1 MISSTRLNQIAY
13 KMAQA
18 FEEINDE
25 YIELM
30 AKHVK
35 DMGRLSATDMHRL
48 EQMNKMDANIAHI
61 NKKLRQQCN
70 LTVVQLDKLYK
81 ESGLSSYD
89 DMDVF
94 YSAKGVKQVPFE
106 QNRRIQEYIQSVNSL
121 TYGTF
126 ENLSRTTAISEN
138 YRKVVDRSIYAVSS
152 GLENYQAAVR
162 KTLIKA
168 STDGMR
174 VKYASGYTRR
184 LDSAVRMNIL
194 EGVRQVNLGIRQI
207 TGEQFGADGYEIS
220 AHGLCAED
228 HQPIQGKQF
237 SKKEFA
243 KLQESLVRPIG
254 TLNCQH
260 TAYPIVLGVSQPA
273 YSDSEL
279 QDMLDYSNEKIALPN
294 GKIVS
299 RYEASQVMRNIETNI
314 RYAKDSFIA
323 GKASGDDVLMQKAK
337 AKIKRNQEQYK
348 KVCEASGLKPRTERM
363 IVSGYRNMSIKI
375 PKTVKA
381 PVSSNRVPSIKNT
394 LTMKD
399 IKAMNK
405 DTLQA
410 TAKNIFLKENVAL
423 GEEEAT
429 RRFNALINSNSDNQL
444 QNYIHKHQDNLGVA
458 ETIKEAKEH
467 PETLKN
473 FKAFSTERKNKW
485 MDDIA
490 SRHIVDIDKVNSNI
504 KNVNKHFGDFLASDD
519 AQFCMRI
526 DTEEVL
532 PKIIESGKFKTQFET
547 NTSGG
552 ALSTSLRELTSKNLF
567 GWKDRPTD
575 AGFEKYGYLRA
586 GSFKDEVLSGDFG
599 VSQYGDASITFKK
612 KNLMDRTT
620 LTFGDSLDADGAY
633 GEITPTKV
641 NDFDVR
647 HSAKRMSSWATTDED
662 WQKLDDNVAD
672 FTKMS
677 NVQKNE
683 FLMGDGI
690 SDGKIS
696 MRYTE
701 LQFHGDLTV
710 DDIDTISIE
719 QDMWDYLPDSSRE
732 NIQNFVKLKKI
743 KLEIV

>member
-1 MISSTRLNQIAY
+1 MISSTELNRIAY

-18 FEEINDE
+18 FEEINED

-30 AKHVK
+30 SKHVK

-70 LTVVQLDKLYK
+70 LTVLQLDKLYK
-81 ESGLSSYD
+81 ESGLSLYD

-106 QNRRIQEYIQSVNSL
+106 QNRRIQEYIQSVDSL

-126 ENLSRTTAISEN
+126 ENLSRTTAMSEN
-138 YRKVVDRSIYAVSS
+138 YRKVVDRGVYAVSS
-152 GLENYQAAVR
+152 GMENYQAAIR
-162 KTLIKA
+162 KALVKA

-184 LDSAVRMNIL
+184 LDSAARMNIL
-194 EGVRQVNLGIRQI
+194 SGVRQVNLGIRQI

-237 SKKEFA
+237 SKKEFN
-243 KLQESLVRPIG
+243 KLQASLARPIG

-260 TAYPIVLGVSQPA
+260 TAYPIILGVSQPA

-279 QDMLDYSNEKIALPN
+279 KDMLDYSNEKITLPN

-337 AKIKRNQEQYK
+337 AKIKKNQEQYK

-363 IVSGYRNMSIKI
+363 SVSGYRNMSIKVS
-375 PKTVKA
+375 KTVKS
-381 PVSSNRVPSIKNT
+381 PVSSNRVPTIKNT

-399 IKAMNK
+399 IKAMNR

-444 QNYIHKHQDNLGVA
+444 QKYIQKHQANLSVA

-473 FKAFSTERKNKW
+473 FKAFSTERKDKW

-586 GSFKDEVLSGDFG
+586 GSFKDEALLGDVG

-620 LTFGDSLDADGAY
+620 LTFGDSLDAGGAV
-633 GEITPTKV
+633 GQITPTKV

-647 HSAKRMSSWATTDED
+647 HSARRMSDWATVDKD
-662 WQKLDDNVAD
+662 WQKLDDNVAN
-672 FTKMS
+672 FTKMT
-677 NVQKNE
+677 NVQKND

-690 SDGKIS
+690 SNSKIS

-719 QDMWDYLPDSSRE
+719 QDMWDYLPDSSRK
-732 NIQNFVKLKKI
+732 NIQNFVKLKNI
-743 KLEIV
+743 KLEII

>member
-1 MISSTRLNQIAY
+1 MISSTRMNQIAY

-48 EQMNKMDANIAHI
+48 EQMNKMNANIAHI

-70 LTVVQLDKLYK
+70 LTVLQLDKLYK
-81 ESGLSSYD
+81 ESGLSLYD

-138 YRKVVDRSIYAVSS
+138 YRKVVDRSVYAVSS
-152 GLENYQAAVR
+152 GMENYQAAIR

-363 IVSGYRNMSIKI
+363 SVSGYRNMSIKI

-381 PVSSNRVPSIKNT
+381 PVSINRVPSIKNT

-399 IKAMNK
+399 IKAMNR

-423 GEEEAT
+423 GEEEAN

-444 QNYIHKHQDNLGVA
+444 QNYIHKHQDNLSVA

-473 FKAFSTERKNKW
+473 FKAFSTERKDKW

-567 GWKDRPTD
+567 GWEDRPTD

-647 HSAKRMSSWATTDED
+647 HSARRMSSWATTDED
-662 WQKLDDNVAD
+662 WQKLDDNVSD
-672 FTKMS
+672 FTQMS
-677 NVQKNE
+677 NIQKNE

-696 MRYTE
+696 MHYTE

-732 NIQNFVKLKKI
+732 TIQNFVKLKNI

>member
-1 MISSTRLNQIAY
+1 MISSTEMNRIAY

-18 FEEINDE
+18 FEEINEE

-70 LTVVQLDKLYK
+70 LTVLQLDKLYK
-81 ESGLSSYD
+81 ESGLSLYD

-94 YSAKGVKQVPFE
+94 YSAKGVEQVPFE
-106 QNRRIQEYIQSVNSL
+106 QNRRIQEYIQSVDSL

-126 ENLSRTTAISEN
+126 ENLSRTTAMSEN
-138 YRKVVDRSIYAVSS
+138 YRKVVDRGIYAVSS
-152 GLENYQAAVR
+152 GMENYQTAIRKALVKAA
-162 KTLIKA
+162 
-168 STDGMR
+168 TDGMR

-184 LDSAVRMNIL
+184 LDSAARMNIL
-194 EGVRQVNLGIRQI
+194 SGVRQVNLGIRQI

-237 SKKEFA
+237 SKKEFN
-243 KLQESLVRPIG
+243 KLQASLARPIG

-260 TAYPIVLGVSQPA
+260 TAYPIILGVSQPT

-279 QDMLDYSNEKIALPN
+279 KDMLDYSNEKITLPN

-337 AKIKRNQEQYK
+337 AKIKKNQEQYK

-363 IVSGYRNMSIKI
+363 SVSGYRNMSIKVS
-375 PKTVKA
+375 KTVKS
-381 PVSSNRVPSIKNT
+381 PVSSNRVPTIKNT

-399 IKAMNK
+399 IKAMNR

-444 QNYIHKHQDNLGVA
+444 QKYIQKHQANLSVA

-473 FKAFSTERKNKW
+473 FKAFSTERKDKW

-586 GSFKDEVLSGDFG
+586 GSFKDEALLGDVG

-620 LTFGDSLDADGAY
+620 LTFGDSLDAGGAV
-633 GEITPTKV
+633 GQITPTKV

-647 HSAKRMSSWATTDED
+647 HSARRMSDWATVDKD
-662 WQKLDDNVAD
+662 WQKLDDNVAN
-672 FTKMS
+672 FTKMT
-677 NVQKNE
+677 NVQKND

-690 SDGKIS
+690 SNSKIS

-719 QDMWDYLPDSSRE
+719 QDMWDYLPDSSRK
-732 NIQNFVKLKKI
+732 NIQNFVKLKNI
-743 KLEIV
+743 KLEII

>member
-1 MISSTRLNQIAY
+1 
-13 KMAQA
+13 
-18 FEEINDE
+18 
-25 YIELM
+25 
-30 AKHVK
+30 
-35 DMGRLSATDMHRL
+35 
-48 EQMNKMDANIAHI
+48 
-61 NKKLRQQCN
+61 
-70 LTVVQLDKLYK
+70 
-81 ESGLSSYD
+81 
-89 DMDVF
+89 
-94 YSAKGVKQVPFE
+94 
-106 QNRRIQEYIQSVNSL
+106 
-121 TYGTF
+121 
-126 ENLSRTTAISEN
+126 
-138 YRKVVDRSIYAVSS
+138 
-152 GLENYQAAVR
+152 
-162 KTLIKA
+162 
-168 STDGMR
+168 
-174 VKYASGYTRR
+174 
-184 LDSAVRMNIL
+184 MNIL

-260 TAYPIVLGVSQPA
+260 TAYPIVLGISQPA
-273 YSDSEL
+273 YSASEL
-279 QDMLDYSNEKIALPN
+279 QDMLDYSNAKIALPN

-363 IVSGYRNMSIKI
+363 SVSGYRNMSIKI

-394 LTMKD
+394 LTMTD
-399 IKAMNK
+399 IKAMNR

-423 GEEEAT
+423 VEEEAT

-444 QNYIHKHQDNLGVA
+444 QKYIQKHQANLSVA

-473 FKAFSTERKNKW
+473 FKAFSTERKDKW

-532 PKIIESGKFKTQFET
+532 PKIIESGKLKTQFET

-586 GSFKDEVLSGDFG
+586 GSFKDEVSLGDVA

-620 LTFGDSLDADGAY
+620 LTFGDSLDAGGAY

-647 HSAKRMSSWATTDED
+647 HSARRMSSWATTDED
-662 WQKLDDNVAD
+662 WEKLDDNVSD

-683 FLMGDGI
+683 FLMGNSIFIVKEKDKLYNVQI
-690 SDGKIS
+690 RPKT
-696 MRYTE
+696 R
-701 LQFHGDLTV
+701 
-710 DDIDTISIE
+710 TIRKSI
-719 QDMWDYLPDSSRE
+719 
-732 NIQNFVKLKKI
+732 
-743 KLEIV
+743 

>member
-1 MISSTRLNQIAY
+1 MISSTELNRIAY

-18 FEEINDE
+18 FEEINEE

-48 EQMNKMDANIAHI
+48 EQMNKMDANISHI

-70 LTVVQLDKLYK
+70 LTVLQLDKLYK
-81 ESGLSSYD
+81 ESGLSLYD
-89 DMDVF
+89 DMEMF

-106 QNRRIQEYIQSVNSL
+106 QNRRIQEYIQSVDSL

-126 ENLSRTTAISEN
+126 ENLSRTTAMSEN
-138 YRKVVDRSIYAVSS
+138 YRKVVDRGVYAVSS
-152 GLENYQAAVR
+152 GMENYQAAIR
-162 KTLIKA
+162 KALVKA

-184 LDSAVRMNIL
+184 LDSAARMNIL
-194 EGVRQVNLGIRQI
+194 SGVRQVNLGIRQI

-237 SKKEFA
+237 SKKEFN
-243 KLQESLVRPIG
+243 KLQASLARPIG

-260 TAYPIVLGVSQPA
+260 TAYPIILGVSQPA

-279 QDMLDYSNEKIALPN
+279 KDMLDYSNEKITLPN

-337 AKIKRNQEQYK
+337 AKIKKNQEQYK

-363 IVSGYRNMSIKI
+363 SVSGYRNMSIKVS
-375 PKTVKA
+375 KTVKS
-381 PVSSNRVPSIKNT
+381 PVSSNRVPTIKNT

-399 IKAMNK
+399 IKAMNR

-444 QNYIHKHQDNLGVA
+444 QKYIQKHQANLSVA

-473 FKAFSTERKNKW
+473 FKAFSTERKDKW

-586 GSFKDEVLSGDFG
+586 GSFKDEALLGDVG

-620 LTFGDSLDADGAY
+620 LTFGDSLDAGGAV
-633 GEITPTKV
+633 GQITPTKV

-647 HSAKRMSSWATTDED
+647 HSARRMSDWATVDKD
-662 WQKLDDNVAD
+662 WQKLDDNVAN
-672 FTKMS
+672 FTKMT
-677 NVQKNE
+677 NVQKND

-690 SDGKIS
+690 SNSKIS

-719 QDMWDYLPDSSRE
+719 QDMWDYLPDSSRK
-732 NIQNFVKLKKI
+732 NIQNFVKLKNS
-743 KLEIV
+743 KLEII

>member
-1 MISSTRLNQIAY
+1 MISSTEMNRIAY

-18 FEEINDE
+18 FEEINEE

-30 AKHVK
+30 SKHVK

-70 LTVVQLDKLYK
+70 LTVLQLDKLYK
-81 ESGLSSYD
+81 ESGLSLYD

-94 YSAKGVKQVPFE
+94 YSAKGVEQVPFE
-106 QNRRIQEYIQSVNSL
+106 QNRRIQEYIQSVDSL

-126 ENLSRTTAISEN
+126 ENLSRTTAMSEN
-138 YRKVVDRSIYAVSS
+138 YRKVVDRGVYAVSS
-152 GLENYQAAVR
+152 GMENYQAAIR
-162 KTLIKA
+162 KALVKA

-184 LDSAVRMNIL
+184 LDSAARMNIL
-194 EGVRQVNLGIRQI
+194 SGVRQVNLGIRQI

-237 SKKEFA
+237 SKKEFN
-243 KLQESLVRPIG
+243 KLQASLARPIG

-260 TAYPIVLGVSQPA
+260 TAYPIVLGISQPA

-279 QDMLDYSNEKIALPN
+279 KDMLDYSNEKITLPN

-323 GKASGDDVLMQKAK
+323 GKASGDDVLIQKAK

-363 IVSGYRNMSIKI
+363 SVSGYRNMSIKI

-381 PVSSNRVPSIKNT
+381 PVSSNRVPTIKNT

-399 IKAMNK
+399 IKAMNR

-444 QNYIHKHQDNLGVA
+444 QRYIHKHQDNLGVA

-473 FKAFSTERKNKW
+473 FKAFSTERKDKW

-586 GSFKDEVLSGDFG
+586 GSFKDEALLGDVG

-620 LTFGDSLDADGAY
+620 LTFGDSLDAGGAV
-633 GEITPTKV
+633 GQITPTKV

-647 HSAKRMSSWATTDED
+647 HSARRMSDWATVDKD
-662 WQKLDDNVAD
+662 WQKLDDNVAN
-672 FTKMS
+672 FTKMT
-677 NVQKNE
+677 NVQKND

-690 SDGKIS
+690 SNGKIS

>member
-1 MISSTRLNQIAY
+1 
-13 KMAQA
+13 MAQA

-30 AKHVK
+30 AKHVR

-70 LTVVQLDKLYK
+70 LTVLQLDKLYK

-152 GLENYQAAVR
+152 GMENYQAAIR

-184 LDSAVRMNIL
+184 LDSAVLMNIL

-279 QDMLDYSNEKIALPN
+279 QDMLDYSNEKIELPN

-337 AKIKRNQEQYK
+337 AKIKRNKELYSNIANKSGLQERPERMGTVNISGIK
-348 KVCEASGLKPRTERM
+348 KV
-363 IVSGYRNMSIKI
+363 SIAKN
-375 PKTVKA
+375 VK
-381 PVSSNRVPSIKNT
+381 VTSKVTKDSIKN
-394 LTMKD
+394 
-399 IKAMNK
+399 N
-405 DTLQA
+405 LQMYVGGGYSSVKQA
-410 TAKNIFLKENVAL
+410 VD
-423 GEEEAT
+423 EEEFKWIKKNMKKTSNKLYRVENSKFTVDKFDLDDGSVFSFKDDLRSFT
-429 RRFNALINSNSDNQL
+429 RDDSYVGKMLDPHEDIFDRPVIF
-444 QNYIHKHQDNLGVA
+444 
-458 ETIKEAKEH
+458 ET
-467 PETLKN
+467 
-473 FKAFSTERKNKW
+473 
-485 MDDIA
+485 
-490 SRHIVDIDKVNSNI
+490 V
-504 KNVNKHFGDFLASDD
+504 G
-519 AQFCMRI
+519 
-526 DTEEVL
+526 DTEHFSMSPYSEAYYENQS
-532 PKIIESGKFKTQFET
+532 ESLVGGKFKVI
-547 NTSGG
+547 
-552 ALSTSLRELTSKNLF
+552 
-567 GWKDRPTD
+567 GWEDKLI
-575 AGFEKYGYLRA
+575 K
-586 GSFKDEVLSGDFG
+586 
-599 VSQYGDASITFKK
+599 
-612 KNLMDRTT
+612 
-620 LTFGDSLDADGAY
+620 
-633 GEITPTKV
+633 TP
-641 NDFDVR
+641 
-647 HSAKRMSSWATTDED
+647 
-662 WQKLDDNVAD
+662 
-672 FTKMS
+672 
-677 NVQKNE
+677 
-683 FLMGDGI
+683 
-690 SDGKIS
+690 
-696 MRYTE
+696 
-701 LQFHGDLTV
+701 HGDV
-710 DDIDTISIE
+710 WVE
-719 QDMWDYLPDSSRE
+719 VYR
-732 NIQNFVKLKKI
+732 I
-743 KLEIV
+743 KQL

>member
-1 MISSTRLNQIAY
+1 MNRIAY

-18 FEEINDE
+18 FEEINEE

-70 LTVVQLDKLYK
+70 LTVLQLDKLYK
-81 ESGLSSYD
+81 ESGLSLYD

-94 YSAKGVKQVPFE
+94 YSAKGVEQVPFE
-106 QNRRIQEYIQSVNSL
+106 QNRRIQEYIQSVDSL

-126 ENLSRTTAISEN
+126 ENLSRTTAMSEN
-138 YRKVVDRSIYAVSS
+138 YRKVVDRGIYAVSS
-152 GLENYQAAVR
+152 GMENYQTAIRKALVKAA
-162 KTLIKA
+162 
-168 STDGMR
+168 TDGMR

-184 LDSAVRMNIL
+184 LDSAARMNIL
-194 EGVRQVNLGIRQI
+194 SGVRQVNLGIRQI

-237 SKKEFA
+237 SKKEFN
-243 KLQESLVRPIG
+243 KLQASLARPIG

-260 TAYPIVLGVSQPA
+260 TAYPIILGVSQPT

-279 QDMLDYSNEKIALPN
+279 KDMLDYSNEKITLPN

-337 AKIKRNQEQYK
+337 AKIKKNQEQYK

-363 IVSGYRNMSIKI
+363 SVSGYRNMSIKVS
-375 PKTVKA
+375 KTVKS
-381 PVSSNRVPSIKNT
+381 PVSSNRVPTIKNT

-399 IKAMNK
+399 IKAMNR

-444 QNYIHKHQDNLGVA
+444 QKYIQKHQANLSVA

-473 FKAFSTERKNKW
+473 FKAFSTERKDKW

-586 GSFKDEVLSGDFG
+586 GSFKDEALLGDVG

-620 LTFGDSLDADGAY
+620 LTFGDSLDAGGAV
-633 GEITPTKV
+633 GQITPTKV

-647 HSAKRMSSWATTDED
+647 HSARRMSDWATVDKD
-662 WQKLDDNVAD
+662 WQKLDDNVAN
-672 FTKMS
+672 FTKMT
-677 NVQKNE
+677 NVQKND

-690 SDGKIS
+690 SNSKIS

-719 QDMWDYLPDSSRE
+719 QDMWDYLPDSSRK
-732 NIQNFVKLKKI
+732 NIQNFVKLKNI
-743 KLEIV
+743 KLEII

>member
-1 MISSTRLNQIAY
+1 
-13 KMAQA
+13 MAQA
-18 FEEINDE
+18 FEEINEE

-70 LTVVQLDKLYK
+70 LTVLQLDKLYK
-81 ESGLSSYD
+81 ESGLSLYD

-94 YSAKGVKQVPFE
+94 YSAKGVEQVPFE
-106 QNRRIQEYIQSVNSL
+106 QNRRIQEYIQSVDSL

-126 ENLSRTTAISEN
+126 ENLSRTTAMSEN
-138 YRKVVDRSIYAVSS
+138 YRKVVDRGIYAVSS
-152 GLENYQAAVR
+152 GMENYQTAIRKALVKAA
-162 KTLIKA
+162 
-168 STDGMR
+168 TDGMR

-184 LDSAVRMNIL
+184 LDSAARMNIL
-194 EGVRQVNLGIRQI
+194 SGVRQVNLGIRQI

-237 SKKEFA
+237 SKKEFN
-243 KLQESLVRPIG
+243 KLQASLARPIG

-260 TAYPIVLGVSQPA
+260 TAYPIILGVSQPT

-279 QDMLDYSNEKIALPN
+279 KDMLDYSNEKITLPN

-337 AKIKRNQEQYK
+337 AKIKKNQEQYK

-363 IVSGYRNMSIKI
+363 SVSGYRNMSIKVS
-375 PKTVKA
+375 KTVKS
-381 PVSSNRVPSIKNT
+381 PVSSNRVPTIKNT

-399 IKAMNK
+399 IKAMNR

-444 QNYIHKHQDNLGVA
+444 QKYIQKHQANLSVA

-473 FKAFSTERKNKW
+473 FKAFSTERKDKW

-586 GSFKDEVLSGDFG
+586 GSFKDEALLGDVG

-620 LTFGDSLDADGAY
+620 LTFGDSLDAGGAV
-633 GEITPTKV
+633 GQITPTKV

-647 HSAKRMSSWATTDED
+647 HSARRMSDWATVDKD
-662 WQKLDDNVAD
+662 WQKLDDNVAN
-672 FTKMS
+672 FTKMT
-677 NVQKNE
+677 NVQKND

-690 SDGKIS
+690 SNSKIS

-719 QDMWDYLPDSSRE
+719 QDMWDYLPDSSRK
-732 NIQNFVKLKKI
+732 NIQNFVKLKNI
-743 KLEIV
+743 KLEII

>member
-1 MISSTRLNQIAY
+1 MISSTELNRIAY

-18 FEEINDE
+18 FEEINEE

-48 EQMNKMDANIAHI
+48 EQMNKMDANISHI

-70 LTVVQLDKLYK
+70 LTVLQLDKLYK
-81 ESGLSSYD
+81 ESGLSLYD
-89 DMDVF
+89 DMEMF

-106 QNRRIQEYIQSVNSL
+106 QNRRIQEYIQSVDSL

-126 ENLSRTTAISEN
+126 ENLSRTTAMSEN
-138 YRKVVDRSIYAVSS
+138 YRKVVDRGVYAVSS
-152 GLENYQAAVR
+152 GMENYQAAIR
-162 KTLIKA
+162 KALVKA

-184 LDSAVRMNIL
+184 LDSAARMNIL
-194 EGVRQVNLGIRQI
+194 SGVRQVNLGIRQI

-237 SKKEFA
+237 SKKEFN
-243 KLQESLVRPIG
+243 KLQASLARPIG

-260 TAYPIVLGVSQPA
+260 TAYPIILGVSQPA

-279 QDMLDYSNEKIALPN
+279 KDMLDYSNEKITLPN

-337 AKIKRNQEQYK
+337 AKIKKNQEQYK

-363 IVSGYRNMSIKI
+363 SVSGYRNMSIKVS
-375 PKTVKA
+375 KTVKS
-381 PVSSNRVPSIKNT
+381 PVSSNRVPTIKNT

-399 IKAMNK
+399 IKAMNR

-444 QNYIHKHQDNLGVA
+444 QKYIQKHQANLSVA

-473 FKAFSTERKNKW
+473 FKAFSTERKDKW

-586 GSFKDEVLSGDFG
+586 GSFKDEALLGDVG

-620 LTFGDSLDADGAY
+620 LTFGDSLDAGGAV
-633 GEITPTKV
+633 GQITPTKV

-647 HSAKRMSSWATTDED
+647 HSARRMSDWATVDKD
-662 WQKLDDNVAD
+662 WQKLDDNVAN
-672 FTKMS
+672 FTKMT
-677 NVQKNE
+677 NVQKND

-690 SDGKIS
+690 SNSKIS

-719 QDMWDYLPDSSRE
+719 QDMWDYLPDSSGK
-732 NIQNFVKLKKI
+732 NIQNFVKLKNI
-743 KLEIV
+743 KLEII

>member
-1 MISSTRLNQIAY
+1 MISSTELNRIAY

-18 FEEINDE
+18 FEEINED

-30 AKHVK
+30 SKHVK

-70 LTVVQLDKLYK
+70 LTVLQLDKLYK
-81 ESGLSSYD
+81 ESGLSLYD

-106 QNRRIQEYIQSVNSL
+106 QNRRIQEYIQSVDSL

-126 ENLSRTTAISEN
+126 ENLSRTTAMSEN
-138 YRKVVDRSIYAVSS
+138 YRKVVDRGVYAVSS
-152 GLENYQAAVR
+152 GMENYQAAIR
-162 KTLIKA
+162 KALVKA

-184 LDSAVRMNIL
+184 LDSAARMNIL
-194 EGVRQVNLGIRQI
+194 SGVRQVNLGIRQI

-237 SKKEFA
+237 SKKEFN
-243 KLQESLVRPIG
+243 KLQASLARPIG

-260 TAYPIVLGVSQPA
+260 TAYPIILGVSQPA

-279 QDMLDYSNEKIALPN
+279 KDMLDYSNEKITLPN

-337 AKIKRNQEQYK
+337 AKIKKNQEQYK

-363 IVSGYRNMSIKI
+363 SVSDYRNMSIKVS
-375 PKTVKA
+375 KTVKS
-381 PVSSNRVPSIKNT
+381 PVSSNRVPTIKNT

-399 IKAMNK
+399 IKAMNR

-444 QNYIHKHQDNLGVA
+444 QKYIQKHQANLSVA

-473 FKAFSTERKNKW
+473 FKAFSTERKDKW

-586 GSFKDEVLSGDFG
+586 GSFKDEALLGDVG

-620 LTFGDSLDADGAY
+620 LTFGDSLDAGGAV
-633 GEITPTKV
+633 GQITPTKV

-647 HSAKRMSSWATTDED
+647 HSARRMSDWATVDKD
-662 WQKLDDNVAD
+662 WQKLDDNVAN
-672 FTKMS
+672 FTKMT
-677 NVQKNE
+677 NVQKND

-690 SDGKIS
+690 SNSKIS

-719 QDMWDYLPDSSRE
+719 QDMWDYLPDSSRK
-732 NIQNFVKLKKI
+732 NIQNFVKLKNI
-743 KLEIV
+743 KLEII

>member
-1 MISSTRLNQIAY
+1 
-13 KMAQA
+13 MAQA
-18 FEEINDE
+18 FEDINDE

-70 LTVVQLDKLYK
+70 LTVLQLDKLYK
-81 ESGLSSYD
+81 ESGLSLYD

-138 YRKVVDRSIYAVSS
+138 YRKVVDRSVYAVSS
-152 GLENYQAAVR
+152 GLENYQAAIR

-168 STDGMR
+168 STNGMR

-260 TAYPIVLGVSQPA
+260 TAYPIVLGISQPA

-363 IVSGYRNMSIKI
+363 SVSGYRNMSIKI

-381 PVSSNRVPSIKNT
+381 PVSINRVPSIKNT

-399 IKAMNK
+399 IKAMNR

-423 GEEEAT
+423 SEEEAN

-444 QNYIHKHQDNLGVA
+444 QKYIQKHQDNSGVA

-473 FKAFSTERKNKW
+473 FKAFSKERKDKW

-490 SRHIVDIDKVNSNI
+490 SSYIVNIDKVNSNI

-552 ALSTSLRELTSKNLF
+552 VLSTYMRELASENLF
-567 GWKDRPTD
+567 GWEDRPTD

-586 GSFKDEVLSGDFG
+586 GSFKDEVSLGDVA

-620 LTFGDSLDADGAY
+620 LTFGDSLDAGGAY
-633 GEITPTKV
+633 GEITPAKV

-647 HSAKRMSSWATTDED
+647 HSARGMDRWATTDEE
-662 WQKLDDNVAD
+662 WQKLDDNVSD

-677 NVQKNE
+677 NIQKNE
-683 FLMGDGI
+683 FLMGNGI
-690 SDGKIS
+690 SDGILS

>member
-1 MISSTRLNQIAY
+1 MISSTKLNQIAY

-70 LTVVQLDKLYK
+70 LTVLQLDKLYK
-81 ESGLSSYD
+81 ESGLSLYD

-138 YRKVVDRSIYAVSS
+138 YRKVVDRGVYVVSS
-152 GLENYQAAVR
+152 GLENYQAAIR

-184 LDSAVRMNIL
+184 LDSAVCMNIL

-237 SKKEFA
+237 TKKEFA

-294 GKIVS
+294 GKTVS

-348 KVCEASGLKPRTERM
+348 KVCEASGLKPRIERM
-363 IVSGYRNMSIKI
+363 SVSGYRNMSIKI

-381 PVSSNRVPSIKNT
+381 PVSINRVPSIKNT

-399 IKAMNK
+399 IKAMNR

-423 GEEEAT
+423 SEEEAN
-429 RRFNALINSNSDNQL
+429 RRFNDLINSNSDNQL
-444 QNYIHKHQDNLGVA
+444 QKYIQKHQDNLSVA

-473 FKAFSTERKNKW
+473 FKAFSTERKDKW

-490 SRHIVDIDKVNSNI
+490 SSYIVDIDKVNSNI
-504 KNVNKHFGDFLASDD
+504 KNVNKHFEDFLSSDD

-552 ALSTSLRELTSKNLF
+552 VLSTYMRELTSENLF
-567 GWKDRPTD
+567 GWEDRPTA

-586 GSFKDEVLSGDFG
+586 GSFKDEVSLGDVA

-620 LTFGDSLDADGAY
+620 LTFGDSLDAGGAY
-633 GEITPTKV
+633 GEITPAKV

-647 HSAKRMSSWATTDED
+647 HSARGMDRWATTDEE
-662 WQKLDDNVAD
+662 WQKLDDNVSD
-672 FTKMS
+672 FTRMS
-677 NVQKNE
+677 NIQKNE
-683 FLMGDGI
+683 FLMGNGI
-690 SDGKIS
+690 SDGKLS

-732 NIQNFVKLKKI
+732 TIQNFVKLKKI

>member
-1 MISSTRLNQIAY
+1 
-13 KMAQA
+13 MAQA

-70 LTVVQLDKLYK
+70 LTVLQLDKLYK
-81 ESGLSSYD
+81 ESGLSLYD

-138 YRKVVDRSIYAVSS
+138 YRKVVDRGVYVVSS
-152 GLENYQAAVR
+152 GLENYQAAIR

-363 IVSGYRNMSIKI
+363 SVSGYRNMSIKI

-381 PVSSNRVPSIKNT
+381 PVSINRVPSIKNT
-394 LTMKD
+394 LTLKD
-399 IKAMNK
+399 IKAMNR

-423 GEEEAT
+423 SEEEAN
-429 RRFNALINSNSDNQL
+429 RRFNDLINSNSDNQL
-444 QNYIHKHQDNLGVA
+444 QKYIQKHQDNLSVA

-473 FKAFSTERKNKW
+473 FKAFSTERKDKW

-504 KNVNKHFGDFLASDD
+504 KNVNKHFGDF
-519 AQFCMRI
+519 
-526 DTEEVL
+526 
-532 PKIIESGKFKTQFET
+532 
-547 NTSGG
+547 
-552 ALSTSLRELTSKNLF
+552 
-567 GWKDRPTD
+567 
-575 AGFEKYGYLRA
+575 
-586 GSFKDEVLSGDFG
+586 
-599 VSQYGDASITFKK
+599 
-612 KNLMDRTT
+612 
-620 LTFGDSLDADGAY
+620 
-633 GEITPTKV
+633 
-641 NDFDVR
+641 
-647 HSAKRMSSWATTDED
+647 
-662 WQKLDDNVAD
+662 
-672 FTKMS
+672 
-677 NVQKNE
+677 
-683 FLMGDGI
+683 
-690 SDGKIS
+690 
-696 MRYTE
+696 
-701 LQFHGDLTV
+701 
-710 DDIDTISIE
+710 
-719 QDMWDYLPDSSRE
+719 
-732 NIQNFVKLKKI
+732 
-743 KLEIV
+743 

>member
-1 MISSTRLNQIAY
+1 
-13 KMAQA
+13 MAQA

-70 LTVVQLDKLYK
+70 LTVLQLDKLYK
-81 ESGLSSYD
+81 ESGLSIYE

-106 QNRRIQEYIQSVNSL
+106 QNRRIQEYIQSVDSL

-138 YRKVVDRSIYAVSS
+138 YRKVVDRGVYAVSS
-152 GLENYQAAVR
+152 GMENYQAVIR
-162 KTLIKA
+162 KTLVKVA
-168 STDGMR
+168 TDGMR

-184 LDSAVRMNIL
+184 LDSAARMNIL
-194 EGVRQVNLGIRQI
+194 SGVRQVNLGIRQI

-243 KLQESLVRPIG
+243 KLQSSLARPIG

-260 TAYPIVLGVSQPA
+260 TAYPIILGISQPA

-363 IVSGYRNMSIKI
+363 SVPGYRNMSIKV
-375 PKTVKA
+375 PKTVKG
-381 PVSSNRVPSIKNT
+381 PVDSNRVPTIKNN

-399 IKAMNK
+399 IKSMNR

-410 TAKNIFLKENVAL
+410 TAKNIFLKENTAL

-444 QNYIHKHQDNLGVA
+444 QKYIQKHQDNLSVT
-458 ETIKEAKEH
+458 EQSKKLRNT

-473 FKAFSTERKNKW
+473 FKAFSTERKDKW

-490 SRHIVDIDKVNSNI
+490 SRYIVDIDKVNSNI

-519 AQFCMRI
+519 AQFCMRV

-552 ALSTSLRELTSKNLF
+552 ALSPSLRELTSKNLF

-586 GSFKDEVLSGDFG
+586 GSFKDEDLLGDVG

-620 LTFGDSLDADGAY
+620 LTFGDSLDAGGIA
-633 GEITPTKV
+633 GQITPTKV
-641 NDFDVR
+641 NDFDIR
-647 HSAKRMSSWATTDED
+647 HSAREMGDWATVDKD
-662 WQKLDDNVAD
+662 WQKLDDNVSD

-677 NVQKNE
+677 NRQKND

-690 SDGKIS
+690 SGGKKS

-719 QDMWDYLPDSSRE
+719 QDMWDYLPDSLTE
-732 NIQNFVKLKKI
+732 NIQNFVKLKNI
-743 KLEIV
+743 KLEII

>member
-1 MISSTRLNQIAY
+1 
-13 KMAQA
+13 MAQA
-18 FEEINDE
+18 FEEINEE

-48 EQMNKMDANIAHI
+48 EQMNKMDANISHI

-70 LTVVQLDKLYK
+70 LTVLQLDKLYK
-81 ESGLSSYD
+81 ESGLSLYD
-89 DMDVF
+89 DMEMF

-106 QNRRIQEYIQSVNSL
+106 QNRRIQEYIQSVDSL

-126 ENLSRTTAISEN
+126 ENLSRTTAMSEN
-138 YRKVVDRSIYAVSS
+138 YRKVVDRGVYAVSS
-152 GLENYQAAVR
+152 GMENYQAAIR
-162 KTLIKA
+162 KALVKA

-184 LDSAVRMNIL
+184 LDSAARMNIL
-194 EGVRQVNLGIRQI
+194 SGVRQVNLGIRQI

-237 SKKEFA
+237 SKKEFN
-243 KLQESLVRPIG
+243 KLQASLARPIG

-260 TAYPIVLGVSQPA
+260 TAYPIILGVSQPA

-279 QDMLDYSNEKIALPN
+279 KDMLDYSNEKITLPN

-337 AKIKRNQEQYK
+337 AKIKKNQEQYK

-363 IVSGYRNMSIKI
+363 SVSGYRNMSIKVS
-375 PKTVKA
+375 KTVKS
-381 PVSSNRVPSIKNT
+381 PVSSNRVPTIKNT

-399 IKAMNK
+399 IKAMNR

-444 QNYIHKHQDNLGVA
+444 QKYIQKHQANLSVA

-473 FKAFSTERKNKW
+473 FKAFSTERKDKW

-586 GSFKDEVLSGDFG
+586 GSFKDEALLGDVG

-620 LTFGDSLDADGAY
+620 LTFGDSLDAGGAV
-633 GEITPTKV
+633 GQITPTKV

-647 HSAKRMSSWATTDED
+647 HSARRMSDWATVDKD
-662 WQKLDDNVAD
+662 WQKLDDNVAN
-672 FTKMS
+672 FTKMT
-677 NVQKNE
+677 NVQKND

-690 SDGKIS
+690 SNSKIS

-719 QDMWDYLPDSSRE
+719 QDMWDYLPDSSRK
-732 NIQNFVKLKKI
+732 NIQNFVKLKNI
-743 KLEIV
+743 KLEII

>member
-1 MISSTRLNQIAY
+1 MISSTRMNQIAY

-35 DMGRLSATDMHRL
+35 DMGKLSATDMHRL

-70 LTVVQLDKLYK
+70 LTVLQLDKLYK
-81 ESGLSSYD
+81 ESGLSLYD

-152 GLENYQAAVR
+152 GLENYQTAIR
-162 KTLIKA
+162 KTLVKA

-323 GKASGDDVLMQKAK
+323 GKASGDDILMQRAK

-363 IVSGYRNMSIKI
+363 SVSGYRNMSIKI
-375 PKTVKA
+375 SKTVKA
-381 PVSSNRVPSIKNT
+381 PVSIDRVPNIKNT

-399 IKAMNK
+399 IKAMNR

-423 GEEEAT
+423 SEEEAN
-429 RRFNALINSNSDNQL
+429 RRFNDLINSNSDNQL
-444 QNYIHKHQDNLGVA
+444 QKYIQKHQDNLSVA

-473 FKAFSTERKNKW
+473 FKAFSTERKDKW

-567 GWKDRPTD
+567 GWEDRPTD

-647 HSAKRMSSWATTDED
+647 HSARRMSSWATTDED
-662 WQKLDDNVAD
+662 WQKLDDNVSD
-672 FTKMS
+672 FMRMS
-677 NVQKNE
+677 NTQKND
-683 FLMGDGI
+683 FLMRDGI

-719 QDMWDYLPDSSRE
+719 QDMWDYLPDSSKE

>member
-1 MISSTRLNQIAY
+1 
-13 KMAQA
+13 MAQA

-70 LTVVQLDKLYK
+70 LTVLQLDKLYK
-81 ESGLSSYD
+81 ESGLSLYD

-138 YRKVVDRSIYAVSS
+138 YRKVVDRGVYAVSS
-152 GLENYQAAVR
+152 GMENYQAAIR

-168 STDGMR
+168 STDGMH

-228 HQPIQGKQF
+228 HQPLQGKQF

-260 TAYPIVLGVSQPA
+260 TAYPIVLGISQPA

-363 IVSGYRNMSIKI
+363 SVSGYRNMSIKI

-381 PVSSNRVPSIKNT
+381 PVSINRVPSIKNT

-399 IKAMNK
+399 IKAMNR

-423 GEEEAT
+423 GEEEAN

-444 QNYIHKHQDNLGVA
+444 QKYIQKHQDNSSVA

-473 FKAFSTERKNKW
+473 FKAFSIERKDKW

-567 GWKDRPTD
+567 GWEDRPTD

-586 GSFKDEVLSGDFG
+586 GSFKDEVLSGDYG

-647 HSAKRMSSWATTDED
+647 HSARRMSSWATTDED
-662 WQKLDDNVAD
+662 WQKLDDNVSD
-672 FTKMS
+672 FTEMS
-677 NVQKNE
+677 NVQK
-683 FLMGDGI
+683 MI
-690 SDGKIS
+690 SLWG
-696 MRYTE
+696 M
-701 LQFHGDLTV
+701 V
-710 DDIDTISIE
+710 
-719 QDMWDYLPDSSRE
+719 
-732 NIQNFVKLKKI
+732 
-743 KLEIV
+743 

>member
-1 MISSTRLNQIAY
+1 
-13 KMAQA
+13 MAQA

-70 LTVVQLDKLYK
+70 LTVLQLDKLYK
-81 ESGLSSYD
+81 ESGLSLYD

-138 YRKVVDRSIYAVSS
+138 YRKVVDRGVYAVSS
-152 GLENYQAAVR
+152 GMENYQAAIR

-228 HQPIQGKQF
+228 HQPLQGKQF

-260 TAYPIVLGVSQPA
+260 TAYPIVLGISQPA

-279 QDMLDYSNEKIALPN
+279 QDMLDYSNEKITLPN
-294 GKIVS
+294 SKIVS

-363 IVSGYRNMSIKI
+363 SVSGYRNMSIKI

-381 PVSSNRVPSIKNT
+381 PVSINKVPSIKNT

-399 IKAMNK
+399 IKAMNR

-423 GEEEAT
+423 SEEEAN
-429 RRFNALINSNSDNQL
+429 RRFNDLINSNSDNQL
-444 QNYIHKHQDNLGVA
+444 QKYIQKHQDNSGVA

-473 FKAFSTERKNKW
+473 FKAFSIERKDKW

-504 KNVNKHFGDFLASDD
+504 KNVNKHFGDFLSSDD

-552 ALSTSLRELTSKNLF
+552 VLSTYMRELTSENLF
-567 GWKDRPTD
+567 GWEDRPTD

-586 GSFKDEVLSGDFG
+586 GSFKDEVSLGDVA

-620 LTFGDSLDADGAY
+620 LTFGDSLDAGGAY
-633 GEITPTKV
+633 GEITPAKV

-647 HSAKRMSSWATTDED
+647 HSARGMDRWATTDEE
-662 WQKLDDNVAD
+662 WQKLDDNVSD
-672 FTKMS
+672 FTRMS
-677 NVQKNE
+677 NIQKNE
-683 FLMGDGI
+683 FLMGNDI

-732 NIQNFVKLKKI
+732 NIQNFVKLKNI